1 MQILIPLDGSRV
13 AESALVHGR
22 ALVQAFGGGCVL
34 LRVVPTDPVQPGAV
48 TSLLD
53 WQLRRR
59 QAERYL
65 SEVCSHFDTT
75 GHEVVTAVEEGR
87 VDEEILRYAGNH
99 GIDLVILADSG
110 GGASGPGCLGG
121 TAGKIIAG
129 LDASV
134 LLVPQRDPQ
143 ATAETATYQTVL
155 APVDGSPGSGWAARV
170 AAGIAM
176 ASGANLLLVRVVR
189 APELP
194 RPAGYSRETR
204 RLAERLT
211 QTARVAA
218 GHWLRLLRSQL
229 PPQLPVE
236 TQVIVAPSVDRVI
249 RELSEVRRVDLM
261 VLSAHGFD
269 HEMDC
274 RYGSV
279 TERLLMHA
287 TRPILI
293 LQHDTAAAAGETGPT
308 EESGRWRMPSMA

>member
-1 MQILIPLDGSRV
+1 MQILIPLDGSSV

-22 ALVQAFGGGCVL
+22 ALVQAFGGACVL
-34 LRVVPTDPVQPGAV
+34 LRVVATDPVQPGAV

-65 SEVCSHFDTT
+65 AEVCSRFDPA
-75 GHEVVTAVEEGR
+75 GHEVVTVVGEGR
-87 VDEEILRYAGNH
+87 VDEEILRYASNH
-99 GIDLVILADSG
+99 GIDLVVLTDSG
-110 GGASGPGCLGG
+110 GGASGSGCLGG

-129 LDASV
+129 LGASV
-134 LLVPQRDPQ
+134 LLVPQRGPQ
-143 ATAETATYQTVL
+143 AAAETPTYRTVL

-176 ASGANLLLVRVVR
+176 ASGAGLVLVRVVQ

-194 RPAGYSRETR
+194 RPSGYSRETR

-236 TQVIVAPSVDRVI
+236 TQVVVAPSVGRVI
-249 RELSEVRRVDLM
+249 RELSEVRGADLM
-261 VLSAHGFD
+261 VVSAHGFD

-293 LQHDTAAAAGETGPT
+293 LQHDTAAAAGEISLA
-308 EESGRWRMPSMA
+308 EDSGRWRMPSTA